1 METQNNT
8 RFTPH
13 LSLDQ
18 RRLAIQV
25 EFLLRDFPEALEP
38 LTKTVQ
44 LMRNEGE
51 EKERRRMKS
60 IKLFTAIAAT
70 NDRRSFKRAVR
81 RYHTHRANAE
91 TLDARLVKR
100 C

>member
-1 METQNNT
+1 METQNTT

-13 LSLDQ
+13 LNLEQ
-18 RRLAIQV
+18 RRLAIQI
-25 EFLLRDFPEALEP
+25 EFLLRDFPEALES
-38 LTKTVQ
+38 LTQTVQ

-70 NDRRSFKRAVR
+70 KDRRSFKRAVR
-81 RYHTHRANAE
+81 RYDAYNANKAA
-91 TLDARLVKR
+91 LDAGARM
-100 C
+100 